1 MIFSERK
8 NVLLHKEGTKFPIHV
23 HQKMTVMITVK
34 KSLDLQSY
42 HEILGHCNYADIKK
56 LRNVVDGMDI
66 KEEGKNPIPFGEV
79 CPQGKF
85 VQTRNRGPDIRAN
98 APLDMVHTDL
108 AGPIDPMS
116 HSEHRYALSFTDDY
130 FSAVCLFFEK

>member
-1 MIFSERK
+1 M
-8 NVLLHKEGTKFPIHV
+8 
-23 HQKMTVMITVK
+23 
-34 KSLDLQSY
+34 
-42 HEILGHCNYADIKK
+42 K

-66 KEEGKNPIPFGEV
+66 KEEGKKNLSHV
-79 CPQGKF
+79 AVLCTQGKF